1 MAYCIYMDKTN
12 SQFTLNLDYA
22 TRKRFKELC
31 AAHDTTMAEET
42 RAMIERWIEEKEKA
56 KTVKAK

>member
-1 MAYCIYMDKTN
+1 MDKLN

-31 AAHDTTMAEET
+31 AVHDTTMAEET
-42 RAMIERWIEEKEKA
+42 RAMIERWIEEKEKV
-56 KTVKAK
+56 KTVKAKA